1 MARRYGW
8 SGILVWL
15 AAFGAVASG
24 PAPGQYS
31 TKQGWGSLQV
41 SDKGG
46 ARQFEILTMGANG
59 HSCTL
64 SGTLHGDKAEVSDVV
79 DAPCKLSFE
88 PVAGGFTIAALT
100 QDSCRDYCGMR
111 AHFEGDYLQL
121 PAGCTSAA
129 SSRRREAYLRDYR
142 GKRYAEALAGMQAF
156 AGECGEFL
164 TWLDRDRFANDRALT
179 LLRLNRPQECL
190 ATLDQ
195 TMAGRSRDEASF
207 QAELDQNSTMLPP
220 SDWDASLP
228 IAKSTWFNRKL
239 CEAAKR

>member
-8 SGILVWL
+8 SGMLVWL
-15 AAFGAVASG
+15 AAFGAMAAG
-24 PAPGQYS
+24 PTPGEYG

-41 SDKGG
+41 SEKGG
-46 ARQFEILTMGANG
+46 ARHFEILAVGANG
-59 HSCTL
+59 HTCSL
-64 SGTLHGDKAEVSDVV
+64 EGTLQGDKAEVRDASDT
-79 DAPCKLSFE
+79 PCKLAFK
-88 PVAGGFTIAALT
+88 PVAGGFSIAALT

-111 AHFEGDYLQL
+111 ASFEGDYLKL

-156 AGECGEFL
+156 AGECGEFFN
-164 TWLDRDRFANDRALT
+164 WLDRDRFANDRALT

-190 ATLDQ
+190 AALDQ

-207 QAELDQNSTMLPP
+207 QAEMDKDSTMLPP
-220 SDWDASLP
+220 SDWDAYLP
-228 IAKSTWFNRKL
+228 IARSTWFNRKL

>member
-1 MARRYGW
+1 MARRCGW
-8 SGILVWL
+8 SGILMWL
-15 AAFGAVASG
+15 AAFGAMAAG
-24 PAPGQYS
+24 PTPGEYG

-46 ARQFEILTMGANG
+46 ARHFEMLAVGANG
-59 HSCTL
+59 HTCSL
-64 SGTLHGDKAEVSDVV
+64 EGTLRGDTAEVSDAS
-79 DAPCKLSFE
+79 DTPCKLAFK
-88 PVAGGFTIAALT
+88 PVAGGFSIAALT
-100 QDSCRDYCGMR
+100 PDSCRDYCGMR
-111 AHFEGDYLQL
+111 ASFEGDYLKL

-142 GKRYAEALAGMQAF
+142 GKRYSEALAGMQAF

-164 TWLDRDRFANDRALT
+164 NWLDRDRFANDRALT

-190 ATLDQ
+190 AALDQ

-207 QAELDQNSTMLPP
+207 QAEMDKDSTMLP
-220 SDWDASLP
+220 P

-239 CEAAKR
+239 CEAAKG

>member
-1 MARRYGW
+1 MAGRYGW
-8 SGILVWL
+8 CGILVGL
-15 AAFGAVASG
+15 VAFGAVAAG
-24 PAPGQYS
+24 PAPCEYS

-41 SDKGG
+41 SATDG
-46 ARQFEILTMGANG
+46 ARHFEILAVGTNG
-59 HSCTL
+59 HTCSL
-64 SGTLHGDKAEVSDVV
+64 EGTLQGDKAEVSDAS
-79 DAPCKLSFE
+79 DAPCKLSFK
-88 PVAGGFTIAALT
+88 PVAGGFSIAALT

-111 AHFEGDYLQL
+111 AGFEGDYLQL

-190 ATLDQ
+190 AALDE

-207 QAELDQNSTMLPP
+207 KAELDQNSTMLPP
-220 SDWDASLP
+220 SDWDAYLP

>member
-8 SGILVWL
+8 CGILVGL
-15 AAFGAVASG
+15 VAFGAVAAG

-31 TKQGWGSLQV
+31 TKHGWGSLQV

-46 ARQFEILTMGANG
+46 ARHFEILAVGANG
-59 HSCTL
+59 HSCSL
-64 SGTLHGDKAEVSDVV
+64 EGTLQGDKAEVSDVG
-79 DAPCKLSFE
+79 DAPCKLSFK
-88 PVAGGFTIAALT
+88 PVAGGFSIAALT
-100 QDSCRDYCGMR
+100 QDSCRNYCGMR
-111 AHFEGDYLQL
+111 ARFEGDYLQL
-121 PAGCTSAA
+121 PAGCTFA
-129 SSRRREAYLRDYR
+129 SSNRRREAYLRDYR

-156 AGECGEFL
+156 TGECGEFL
-164 TWLDRDRFANDRALT
+164 NWLDRDRLANDRALT

-190 ATLDQ
+190 KALDQ

-207 QAELDQNSTMLPP
+207 QAELDKNSTMLPP
-220 SDWDASLP
+220 SDWDAYLP